1 MVQQIHADYCR
12 CGSTF
17 GHYQSIYL
25 LLLFQHK
32 NQSLSHSKEYSQYQE
47 SKQHHGQFVLGYQD
61 ELLVNL
67 IQMKKIRKQSKF
79 LMEIQLLVLYFG
91 GIYNRY
97 GFEIFS
103 IKYLEKRSSLI
114 GIIGNSNYL
123 YIDLLWFRFEIYN
136 KIKY

>member
-1 MVQQIHADYCR
+1 
-12 CGSTF
+12 
-17 GHYQSIYL
+17 
-25 LLLFQHK
+25 
-32 NQSLSHSKEYSQYQE
+32 
-47 SKQHHGQFVLGYQD
+47 
-61 ELLVNL
+61 
-67 IQMKKIRKQSKF
+67 
-79 LMEIQLLVLYFG
+79 MEIQLLVLYFG